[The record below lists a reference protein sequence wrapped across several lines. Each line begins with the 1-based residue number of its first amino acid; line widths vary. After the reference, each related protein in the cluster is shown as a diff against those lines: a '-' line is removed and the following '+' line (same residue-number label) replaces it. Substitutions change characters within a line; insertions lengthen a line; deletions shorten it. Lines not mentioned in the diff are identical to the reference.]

1 VTEKLIETARLF
13 VVSRESTLLPPLWSM
28 SESNSWQI
36 DTATSAWEAIERIQS
51 GPVPNLLL
59 LDLPRGDGDAQHFL
73 RWLRRIHPTLPVI
86 VACFPEDADR
96 NEEAIRVGA
105 QEVLLKP
112 LDDAQLEWIIQHHLL
127 SHDDG
132 KAEMAS
138 EDIEQLGPDS
148 FFVSASPVSQKLR
161 TQVQLLAEAEVPVLI
176 LGEAGSGKDAVAR
189 LIHKL
194 SIRSGFEFLKVNC
207 ADMPAELLELELFG
221 NSLPGDGRNGAGK
234 FERADKGTIFF
245 DEITEMPLSI
255 QNRLMHLLQNKVVHN
270 PGMKPSPDFRVVA
283 ATSANIDRAL
293 AERRLRE
300 DLYYRLSAFIV
311 QVPSLWQR
319 RGEIAVLMQHLM
331 HRLSRQYGLPAR
343 TFSPAILNACR
354 NYSWPGNLKEL
365 ESFVKRYLVIGEKD
379 LNFNAL
385 RPEMVKKNGQ
395 HPLAQ
400 FDTKANFDPKVVEN
414 EPEHDI
420 DQAVRSN
427 PKSLKS
433 LIETVKSEAERNAI
447 GIALQKTGWNR
458 KAAARLL
465 QVSYRTL
472 LYKIEQYHMSASDTV
487 PSAVPGN
494 FPFPDG
500 ASKGN
505 GKNGRAAS

>member
-1 VTEKLIETARLF
+1 VTEKLIETTRLF
-13 VVSRESTLLPPLWSM
+13 VVSRESTLLAPLWSM

-36 DTATSAWEAIERIQS
+36 ETAASAWEAIDRIQS
-51 GPVPNLLL
+51 GPVPHLLL
-59 LDLPRGDGDAQHFL
+59 LDLPRGDGDAQHIL
-73 RWLRRIHPTLPVI
+73 RWVRRIHPTLPV
-86 VACFPEDADR
+86 VVVCFSEDADR
-96 NEEAIRVGA
+96 NEEAIRFGA
-105 QEVLLKP
+105 QEVLIKP
-112 LDDAQLEWIIQHHLL
+112 LDDAQLEWVIQQHLFCPVG
-127 SHDDG
+127 G
-132 KAEMAS
+132 KRDIAS

-161 TQVQLLAEAEVPVLI
+161 TQVQLLAEADVPILI

-189 LIHKL
+189 LIHKV
-194 SIRSGFEFLKVNC
+194 SIRSAFEFHKVNC

-221 NSLPGDGRNGAGK
+221 NSLPSDGRIGTGK

-255 QNRLMHLLQNKVVHN
+255 QGRLMHVLQNKAAHN
-270 PGMKPSPDFRVVA
+270 SAMNNPSPDFRVVA
-283 ATSANIDRAL
+283 ATSGNIDRAL

-319 RGEIAVLMQHLM
+319 RSEIAVLMQHLM
-331 HRLSRQYGLPAR
+331 HRLSRQYGLPPR
-343 TFSPAILNACR
+343 SFSPSVLNACR

-365 ESFVKRYLVIGEKD
+365 ESFIKRYLMVGEKD
-379 LNFNAL
+379 LNFNAF
-385 RPEMVKKNGQ
+385 RPELMKKNG
-395 HPLAQ
+395 HNPLPPTE
-400 FDTKANFDPKVVEN
+400 TKASFDSKVADN
-414 EPEHDI
+414 EPEDDI
-420 DQAVRSN
+420 DGSARSS

-433 LIETVKSEAERNAI
+433 LIDTVKSEAERNAI

-472 LYKIEQYHMSASDTV
+472 LYKIDQYHMSSSDSV
-487 PSAVPGN
+487 PSPVQGN
-494 FPFPDG
+494 FPLHDV
-500 ASKGN
+500 SKGN

>member
-1 VTEKLIETARLF
+1 MTEKLIETTRLF

-36 DTATSAWEAIERIQS
+36 DTAASAWEAIERIQS
-51 GPVPNLLL
+51 GPAPNLLL
-59 LDLPRGDGDAQHFL
+59 LDLPRGDADAQHFL

-86 VACFPEDADR
+86 VACFAEDADR
-96 NEEAIRVGA
+96 NEETILVGA
-105 QEVLLKP
+105 QEVLIKP
-112 LDDAQLEWIIQHHLL
+112 LEDAQLEWIIQHHL
-127 SHDDG
+127 SSQNDG
-132 KAEMAS
+132 KAEIAS

-161 TQVQLLAEAEVPVLI
+161 TQVQLLAEADVPVLI

-194 SIRSGFEFLKVNC
+194 SIRSGFDFHKVNC

-221 NSLPGDGRNGAGK
+221 NGLPGDGRMGAGK

-255 QNRLMHLLQNKVVHN
+255 QNRLMHVLQNKTAHN
-270 PGMKPSPDFRVVA
+270 SGMSKPAPDLRVVA

-293 AERRLRE
+293 AERKLRE
-300 DLYYRLSAFIV
+300 DLYHRLSAFIV

-343 TFSPAILNACR
+343 PFSPAVLNACR

-379 LNFNAL
+379 LNFNTF
-385 RPEMVKKNGQ
+385 RPEPVKKNGQ
-395 HPLAQ
+395 YPLPSSDNKAR
-400 FDTKANFDPKVVEN
+400 FDARVDN
-414 EPEHDI
+414 EAEHQI
-420 DQAVRSN
+420 DEGVHSN

-472 LYKIEQYHMSASDTV
+472 LYKIDQYHMSASDSF
-487 PSAVPGN
+487 PSSVPGN
-494 FPFPDG
+494 FPLHDG
-500 ASKGN
+500 VIKGN